1 MINRAF
7 LKSGNVLYLTTSTFL
22 RSRLKCDKKENLN
35 RVRVHV
41 IQQFW
46 MPLTTALT
54 ADVDVDRGLWRRRK
68 DKAKK
73 KEIAGLTFGYKLSP
87 FLRLVFHFCYMCA
100 SYVLKNPSRQSNK
113 PNKLRANLIYDK
125 RGASSEGICV
135 RCLEELPRFNL
146 CALKLMLISFAKMFF
161 GRQ

>member
-1 MINRAF
+1 MLIED
-7 LKSGNVLYLTTSTFL
+7 G
-22 RSRLKCDKKENLN
+22 EEE
-35 RVRVHV
+35 
-41 IQQFW
+41 
-46 MPLTTALT
+46 
-54 ADVDVDRGLWRRRK
+54 
-68 DKAKK
+68 KK
-73 KEIAGLTFGYKLSP
+73 KSKKIAGLTFGYKLSP

-135 RCLEELPRFNL
+135 RCCLKELPRFNL

-161 GRQ
+161 ERQ